1 MFKSKD
7 RIVLS
12 TEPIFPRCR
21 QNDTPDC
28 KFVMVKKTL
37 CLAMTARP
45 VSEPKM
51 LDPSSVA

>member
-12 TEPIFPRCR
+12 TEPIFPRCM

-28 KFVMVKKTL
+28 KFAMVKKTL
-37 CLAMTARP
+37 RLAMTSRP

-51 LDPSSVA
+51 LDPSSLA

>member
-28 KFVMVKKTL
+28 KFAMVKKTL

-51 LDPSSVA
+51 LDP

>member
-12 TEPIFPRCR
+12 KEPIFPRCR

-37 CLAMTARP
+37 CLAMTAKS